1 MSSLLSKKIIDK
13 PRQQYFIYYDEWTGD
28 IKHITNKHYSN
39 LEDHYIKTDSQDA
52 SKLIKGEIDR
62 KKYMVTDIENVPTLI
77 PRHQYLTL
85 KKAENALSLV
95 PETTSNRTQEL
106 NIVFY
111 SNSYKMEV
119 NLSEDLI
126 YKLTG
131 TRYGK
136 KLTPTGENFPII
148 ELYLIHKKNPQHLLD
163 TVRINPFDLINEGY
177 LLHDLAHLKTRLS
190 IGDISVLTK
199 RIFST
204 YGIKRKEVWTGSADY
219 GKKKTTRRHQISLAD
234 GIITNNKNVDKDFM
248 FSVSQTTGAWIVK
261 SLFDD
266 ATTHNIYRDIVL
278 FVTNKNPNEYLGK
291 IHVPYEKIG
300 QYQEH
305 YIKTDIALD
314 KAHFIV
320 KDNNKHITMIHKELE
335 YVQSGT
341 NN

>member
-1 MSSLLSKKIIDK
+1 MSSLLGKKYIKK
-13 PRQQYFIYYDEWTGD
+13 PRPQYFIYYDEWSGD
-28 IKHITNKHYSN
+28 IKHVTNKLYSN
-39 LEDHYIKTDSQDA
+39 LDEQYIKTDSQDA

-62 KKYMVTDIENVPTLI
+62 KKYMVTDIENIPTLI
-77 PRHQYLTL
+77 PRHKYLSL

-95 PETTSNRTQEL
+95 PETDSNRTQEL

-119 NLSEDLI
+119 NLSEDLV

-131 TRYGK
+131 TRYGA

-148 ELYLIHKKNPQHLLD
+148 ELYLIHKKNPQLLLG

-177 LLHDLAHLKTRLS
+177 LIHDLSHLKTRLS
-190 IGDISVLTK
+190 LGEVDVLTK
-199 RIFST
+199 RIFTT
-204 YGIKRKEVWTGSADY
+204 YGVKRKEIWSGAADY
-219 GKKKTTRRHQISLAD
+219 GKKKTTRRHQIKLID
-234 GIITNNKNVDKDFM
+234 GITTNNPNVKENFM
-248 FSVSQTTGAWIVK
+248 FSVSQATGAWILK
-261 SLFDD
+261 SQFED

-300 QYQEH
+300 KYQEH